1 MAKDWIRVETGR
13 TGPLADT
20 VQYLLRAQGHSVT
33 VDGQIGPG
41 TTAAIEAFQTDRGL
55 TSDGIVGNETWPAL
69 IIDVSQ
75 GNQGDAV
82 RAAQDQ
88 LRYRDLPEC
97 KNLAVDGDFGA
108 LTDAAV
114 RAFQTYV
121 RDNQAVWVDEPVIVD
136 GIVGVNT
143 WYAIVLDLGPLPE

>member
-1 MAKDWIRVETGR
+1 MAKDWIQVETGR
-13 TGPLADT
+13 IGPLAGT
-20 VQYLLRAQGHSVT
+20 VQYLLRVHGYSVT
-33 VDGQIGPG
+33 VDDQVGSD
-41 TTAAIEAFQTDRGL
+41 TTAAIKAFQTFRGL
-55 TSDGIVGNETWPAL
+55 TSDGIVGNQTWPAL
-69 IIDVSQ
+69 IVNVSQ
-75 GNQGDAV
+75 GDQSDAV

-97 KNLAVDGDFGA
+97 KNLTVDGDFGP

-121 RDNQAVWVDEPVIVD
+121 RDNQAVWVDEPVVVD
-136 GIVGVNT
+136 GIVGINT